1 MVEEKGGRG
10 GGGGEGGWGGGA
22 GCGGRV
28 ESVWEGSVPFG
39 KSAPIQVDVV
49 GVEASW
55 PCRSVCVDPEAVFSA
70 AAQGKGILGSVVF
83 PPGYV
88 GVREGK

>member
-1 MVEEKGGRG
+1 M
-10 GGGGEGGWGGGA
+10 
-22 GCGGRV
+22 
-28 ESVWEGSVPFG
+28 
-39 KSAPIQVDVV
+39 